1 MKKRI
6 IYAIAA
12 ALAISFAS
20 SCSQQNDFV
29 QPIDELVEVSFNL
42 SIEGKTS
49 TRAISDGT
57 GANQLTYAVF
67 NDLGEI
73 VVEKNVEDAPKD
85 LLSGH
90 SVTFTLAK
98 GHTYRAVF
106 WAQNK
111 ECAAYSISDEM
122 DLTVDYAGVNNDE
135 KRDAFYAYADIA
147 VDGQTV
153 ETIVLKRPFAQV
165 NVGSYKYDVDLA
177 KELGV
182 VITKSVAKIKDV
194 PNTLS
199 LYDGTF
205 TGGKD
210 VVVPSSEDVED
221 YPCEDV
227 TYVEGAIPTEK
238 LVVDVDENG
247 VKEEYE
253 YLSMWYILAD
263 EASSIHEMEFELIAD
278 NGDVYTI
285 NSGLGSVPVQRN
297 WRTNIIGQFL
307 TGTVGFKI
315 KVDHKYD
322 ADDVVNNGVY
332 YNFNE
337 NVTIENRAFVFN
349 NLGNSATFASENGEI
364 LTMNNVSFAGKI
376 AHIDFGEYRSGGNY
390 VDFNN
395 ILTNVSVENL
405 TFSSAINKHIPPT
418 GSTAKFGTAV
428 WLRGHSELKDCTF
441 KGSVCAT
448 PGVYTCD
455 AAVVNLSDATI
466 TDSEIERLYVYEH
479 SKVTLNGT
487 TKIKT
492 LTSGALESA
501 QGGKLI
507 IGSGV
512 EVDVIEVVK
521 HSTYPANI
529 EIQAGAKV
537 GTINFHG
544 AVQTKFVN
552 NGTVTTINP

>member
-29 QPIDELVEVSFNL
+29 QPMDELVEVSFNL

-111 ECAAYSISDEM
+111 ECTAYSLSDEM

-253 YLSMWYILAD
+253 YLSMCYILAD

-349 NLGNSATFASENGEI
+349 TLGNSATFASENGEI

-395 ILTNVSVENL
+395 ILTNVSIENL
-405 TFSSAINKHIPPT
+405 TFNSAINKHIPPT

-479 SKVTLNGT
+479 SQVTLKGT
-487 TKIKT
+487 TKIQT
-492 LTSGALESA
+492 LTSGAIVSA

-512 EVDVIEVVK
+512 EVDVIEVVN
-521 HSTYPANI
+521 HSGYPANI
-529 EIQAGAKV
+529 EIESGAKV

-544 AVQTKFVN
+544 ALQTAFIN